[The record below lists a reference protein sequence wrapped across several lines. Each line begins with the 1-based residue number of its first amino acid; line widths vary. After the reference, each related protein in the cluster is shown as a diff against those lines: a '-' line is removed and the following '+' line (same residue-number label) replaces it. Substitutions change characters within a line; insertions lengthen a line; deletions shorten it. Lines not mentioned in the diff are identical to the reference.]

1 MNFLFPNKENLD
13 PLLREI
19 IDLSKKLGVDYSD
32 LRYGF
37 YKSETINVRD
47 NLVEAIDYD
56 ENFGVGIRVLVNG
69 GWGFSSTAVLDKAN
83 LLETLETAI
92 DIAKASSEL
101 RVEKVCWE
109 PQVPQVGTWCSNIK
123 EDPFKVSREEKMNLL
138 LDSTSNALQ
147 QDGCFRATASIFSGE
162 ELKWF
167 LSSEGSDITQRI
179 IRTSP
184 DLMAWG
190 KASNGNVRTRNHQTP
205 PLTCGFENIRSA
217 DLVGNAARVG
227 SEAVE
232 RAQAPFGPQGKFDL
246 ILDPANLALTIHETI
261 GHATELDRACGW
273 EADFAGTSFLK
284 VSDLDNLKY
293 GSKWVNVQGDR
304 TLPNG
309 QATLGWDDDGVKTNE
324 FPIIEK
330 GIFRGFASTRDSCYL
345 EKTKGLGKA
354 CSHADSWSNIP
365 ILRIPNVSLKPSEGE
380 SAPSKNDLIKD
391 VKKGILIQGRGSWSI
406 DQQRYN
412 FQFGGDAFWE
422 IRNGEVCGMFSDVTY
437 RGITTDF
444 WNSCDGVSSK
454 DYWEPQGVRNCGKGQ
469 PSQQG
474 QQTHGASW
482 SLFRNID
489 VGDAN

>member
-1 MNFLFPNKENLD
+1 MSFLFPNKQNLD
-13 PLLREI
+13 LLLRDI
-19 IDLSKKLGVDYSD
+19 IDVSKKLGVNYSD

-37 YKSETINVRD
+37 YRAETIDVRD
-47 NLVEAIDYD
+47 SLVEAIDY
-56 ENFGVGIRVLVNG
+56 EESFGVGIRVLVDG
-69 GWGFSSTAVLDKAN
+69 GWGFASTAILDKKN
-83 LLETLETAI
+83 LLETLNIAI
-92 DIAKASSEL
+92 DIAKSSSKL
-101 RVEKVCWE
+101 RVENIHWE
-109 PQVPQVGTWCSNIK
+109 TQEAQIGSWSSQVK
-123 EDPFKVSREEKMNLL
+123 EDPFEVSREEKMELL
-138 LDSTSNALQ
+138 LSSTGVALNQ
-147 QDGCFRATASIFSGE
+147 NGCFRATASIFSGE

-167 LSSEGSDITQRI
+167 LSSEGSDITQRV

-190 KASNGNVRTRNHQTP
+190 KSDDGNVRTRNYQVA
-205 PLTCGFENIRSA
+205 PLTCGFENIREA
-217 DLVGNAARVG
+217 NLVGNAARIG

-232 RAQAPFGPQGKFDL
+232 RAKAPLGPQGKFDL
-246 ILDPANLALTIHETI
+246 VLDPAHLALTIHETI

-284 VSDLDNLKY
+284 VSDIDNLKY

-309 QATLGWDDDGVKTNE
+309 QATLGWDDDGVKTSE
-324 FPIIEK
+324 FPIIED
-330 GIFRGFASTRDSCYL
+330 GIFKGFSSTRDSCYL
-345 EKTKGLGKA
+345 ENSSGLGKA

-365 ILRIPNVSLKPSEGE
+365 ILRIPNVWLKPSSGE
-380 SAPSKNDLIKD
+380 SAPSKKDLIKD
-391 VKKGILIQGRGSWSI
+391 VKRGILIQGRGSWSI

-422 IRNGEVCGMFSDVTY
+422 IKDGEICGMFSDITY

-444 WNSCDGVSSK
+444 WNSCDGVSSEK
-454 DYWEPQGVRNCGKGQ
+454 YWEPQGVRNCGKGQ

-489 VGDAN
+489 IGDAN